1 METKEYG
8 GVNGPQS
15 SERSPPSDG
24 PIRALFVG
32 DGLDI
37 SRFEGLDIETVG
49 SAAEAMM
56 KLDSNVYDVVVADRS
71 MDAIALLKTVR
82 FCDPAVPFILLIDG
96 GDEAAIAEAIKGG
109 ADYCF
114 KRRDGSVIFSDLAHR
129 IRTAVKGRRER
140 SLRRALYERYR
151 AILQSLPAM
160 AFTSSLDSFDFVP
173 TSLLGDVEEISGYTK
188 EEISSCNPRWDQ
200 IIHPDDF
207 SRLRLEVEKARS
219 ASAHIS
225 ENEFRIVRKDGEIAW
240 VHELVQTTCEGPGAP
255 VKVEGILYDVTARK
269 RAELALKDS
278 ESRYHELAD
287 LLPLTAF
294 ELDLEGRIVFTN
306 QKGLEVFRYSPE
318 DLRRGLTIFDAVAVD
333 DPDDLEK
340 AFTLALSEAYPEH
353 EFLMKRKDG
362 STFPGLIYSAPIIR
376 DGRPSGLRG
385 IIVDISERREM
396 EEELKASERFYRTLI
411 EDQTD
416 LICRF
421 RPDGT
426 LTFANDAYCRYFG
439 KTRQEL
445 IGHAFMPLIPEEDQ
459 EMVHQNFSS
468 LSRERPITS
477 YTHRV
482 ILPGGEVRWQH
493 WTDRAIFDE
502 EGQLSEFQSVGQDI
516 TEQKRMDDE
525 LRRAHKKLQEIID
538 FLPDATFVI
547 DQDRK
552 VIAWNRAIEVM
563 TGVRKEE
570 IIGEGDYAYGEP
582 FYGYKRPILIDLIFS
597 DDADLKASYDYVER
611 KENDIFAE
619 VFVPHFCGGRG
630 VYLLGAASPLF
641 DDEGRITGAI
651 ESIRDITKRKR
662 AEEMLQRAHDELEAR
677 VAERTRELEAKNAE
691 MERFAYTVS
700 HDLRSPLVTI
710 QGFLGFLKEDVRD
723 RDEERIEA
731 DIEMISGAVEKM
743 DYLLRDTLRLS
754 RIGRVANPPE
764 NVPFGEIVSD
774 ALASTSEM
782 AKAKGVEI
790 AVAEEWPSVCVDR
803 LRISEMLVNLVEN
816 GTKYMGDQPRP
827 RIEIGWRK
835 DGEEVVFF
843 VRDNGIGIDPGQ
855 QVKVFELFYKADPES
870 EGTGAG
876 LAIVKRIIEVHG
888 GRTWVES
895 EEGEGSTFCFTLPVA
910 GN

>member
-1 METKEYG
+1 MVVET
-8 GVNGPQS
+8 
-15 SERSPPSDG
+15 
-24 PIRALFVG
+24 A
-32 DGLDI
+32 
-37 SRFEGLDIETVG
+37 G
-49 SAAEAMM
+49 SATEATE
-56 KLDSNVYDVVVADRS
+56 KLDTSFYDVVVADRS
-71 MDAIALLKTVR
+71 MDGIALLKAVR
-82 FCDPAVPFILLIDG
+82 ARDPEIPFILLIDG
-96 GDEAAIAEAIKGG
+96 GDEAAIVEALKAGAE
-109 ADYCF
+109 YCF
-114 KRRDGSVIFSDLAHR
+114 KGRDGNIILSDLAHR
-129 IRTAVKGRRER
+129 IRTAVDRRRER
-140 SLRRALYERYR
+140 SIHRYLDERYC
-151 AILQSLPAM
+151 ALLHSLPGM

-188 EEISSCNPRWDQ
+188 EEISSSNPRWDQ

-255 VKVEGILYDVTARK
+255 VKVEGVLYDVTARK
-269 RAELALKDS
+269 RTEAALKNS
-278 ESRYHELAD
+278 ESQYHELAD

-294 ELDLEGRIVFTN
+294 ELDLEGRVTFSN
-306 QKGLEVFRYSPE
+306 KKGLEVFGYSPE
-318 DLRRGLTIFDAVAVD
+318 DLRRGLTIFDAAAAD
-333 DPDDLEK
+333 DPDDLEE
-340 AFTLALSEAYPEH
+340 AFGLALSEAYPEH

-376 DGRPSGLRG
+376 DGHSLGLRG

-396 EEELKASERFYRTLI
+396 EEALKASERFYRTII

-439 KTRQEL
+439 KTPEEL
-445 IGHAFMPLIPEEDQ
+445 LGKTFMPLIPEEDQ
-459 EMVHQNFSS
+459 EMVHQKFSS
-468 LSRERPITS
+468 LSRKNPLVS
-477 YTHRV
+477 YSHRA
-482 ILPGGEVRWQH
+482 ILPSGEVRWQR

-502 EGQLSEFQSVGQDI
+502 SGQLLEFQSVGQDI

-525 LRRAHKKLQEIID
+525 LRRAHKKLQDIID

-547 DQDRK
+547 DQERK

-563 TGVRKEE
+563 TGVRKKE
-570 IIGEGDYAYGEP
+570 IIGKGDHAYAEP

-597 DDADLKASYDYVER
+597 EDVDTASHYDHITKR
-611 KENDIFAE
+611 ANGIFGE
-619 VFVPHFCGGRG
+619 VFVPTLYGGRG
-630 VYLLGAASPLF
+630 AYLWGTASPLF
-641 DDEGRITGAI
+641 DDEGRIAGAI
-651 ESIRDITKRKR
+651 ESIRDVTERKR
-662 AEEMLQRAHDELEAR
+662 AGEMLQRAHDELEAR

-710 QGFLGFLKEDVRD
+710 QGFLGFLKEDLRD

-731 DIEMISGAVEKM
+731 DIEMISGAVGKM

-764 NVPFGEIVSD
+764 NIPFGEIVSD
-774 ALASTSEM
+774 ALASTQEM
-782 AKAKGVEI
+782 ARAKEVEI
-790 AVAEEWPSVCVDR
+790 SVAEEWPSVHVDR
-803 LRISEMLVNLVEN
+803 LRIGEALVNLVEN
-816 GTKYMGDQPRP
+816 GIRYSADRPRP
-827 RIEIGWRK
+827 RVEVGWRK
-835 DGEEVVFF
+835 DGEEAVFF

-855 QVKVFELFYKADPES
+855 QEKVFELFYKADPES

-888 GRTWVES
+888 GRIWVES
-895 EEGEGSTFCFTLPVA
+895 VEGEGSTFCFTLPVT